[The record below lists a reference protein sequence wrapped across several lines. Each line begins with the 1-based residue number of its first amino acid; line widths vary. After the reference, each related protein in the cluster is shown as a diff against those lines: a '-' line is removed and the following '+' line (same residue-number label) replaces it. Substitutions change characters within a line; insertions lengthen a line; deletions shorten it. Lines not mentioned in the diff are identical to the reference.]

1 MGVEGRPSAV
11 RQLRGHTMDGGESRR
26 QPKKQQKLSRK
37 CSVCSGPAAS
47 HVHYGAVS
55 CYSCRAFFRR
65 GIGKPYCC
73 VEGKGD
79 CTIDFTSRRSCQ
91 WCRFD
96 KCLRVG
102 MRQDLVDATLRKK
115 NLSGESSEGREDSSS
130 TSNTLIPTFQS
141 IEQHDVLAQVLLE
154 IDKGVQGVELPV
166 EYQVVGE
173 YREVDLLGDELQFS
187 LVQPSASDFYSLQP
201 PGSCSSS
208 EGSPAEFYSGAS
220 PSSQPGSFVELYSG
234 ACSPSNSPSD
244 SSFGSSQAAVDIE
257 SLVDQCFLEEVIHNV

>member
-1 MGVEGRPSAV
+1 MGSVVGRPSAV

-26 QPKKQQKLSRK
+26 QPKKQQKLSRN

-115 NLSGESSEGREDSSS
+115 NLSGDSLEGREPDS
-130 TSNTLIPTFQS
+130 SNTLIPSFQS

-154 IDKGVQGVELPV
+154 IDKGVELPV

-187 LVQPSASDFYSLQP
+187 LVSLLPPLLTSTASSH
-201 PGSCSSS
+201 
-208 EGSPAEFYSGAS
+208 
-220 PSSQPGSFVELYSG
+220 
-234 ACSPSNSPSD
+234 
-244 SSFGSSQAAVDIE
+244 QAAAVAAREALLSFILE
-257 SLVDQCFLEEVIHNV
+257 LRLPRNLEVSLSCTAMPAPLQTQTHQNHLLELPRRQLTLKVLWTNAFLRR

>member
-1 MGVEGRPSAV
+1 
-11 RQLRGHTMDGGESRR
+11 MDGAESRR
-26 QPKKQQKLSRK
+26 TPKKQQKLSRK

-79 CTIDFTSRRSCQ
+79 CIIDFTSRRSCQ

-115 NLSGESSEGREDSSS
+115 NLSGESSEGRSEE
-130 TSNTLIPTFQS
+130 TITNLIPTFQS

-154 IDKGVQGVELPV
+154 IDKGVELPV

-173 YREVDLLGDELQFS
+173 YREVDLLGEELQYN
-187 LVQPSASDFYSLQP
+187 LAQPDFYNLQP

-208 EGSPAEFYSGAS
+208 EGSLTEFYSGAS
-220 PSSQPGSFVELYSG
+220 PSSQPGSFVELYSDNG
-234 ACSPSNSPSD
+234 SSVSNSPESA
-244 SSFGSSQAAVDIE
+244 STGSQTAVDIE

>member
-1 MGVEGRPSAV
+1 MGSVVGRPSAV

-26 QPKKQQKLSRK
+26 QPKKQQKLSRN

-115 NLSGESSEGREDSSS
+115 NLSGDSLEGREPDS
-130 TSNTLIPTFQS
+130 SNTLIPSFQS

-154 IDKGVQGVELPV
+154 ID
-166 EYQVVGE
+166 
-173 YREVDLLGDELQFS
+173 LLGDELQFS
-187 LVQPSASDFYSLQP
+187 LVHTPASSADFYSLQP

-208 EGSPAEFYSGAS
+208 EGSSAEFYSGAS
-220 PSSQPGSFVELYSG
+220 PSSQPGSFVELYSN
-234 ACSPSNSPSD
+234 ACSPSNSNSPE
-244 SSFGSSQAAVDIE
+244 SSFGTSQAAVDIE
-257 SLVDQCFLEEVIHNV
+257 SLVDQCFLEEVIHNAV

>member
-1 MGVEGRPSAV
+1 
-11 RQLRGHTMDGGESRR
+11 
-26 QPKKQQKLSRK
+26 
-37 CSVCSGPAAS
+37 
-47 HVHYGAVS
+47 
-55 CYSCRAFFRR
+55 
-65 GIGKPYCC
+65 
-73 VEGKGD
+73 
-79 CTIDFTSRRSCQ
+79 
-91 WCRFD
+91 
-96 KCLRVG
+96 

-115 NLSGESSEGREDSSS
+115 NLSGESSEGREDSSN

-154 IDKGVQGVELPV
+154 IDKGVELPV

-187 LVQPSASDFYSLQP
+187 LVQPAAASDFYSLQP

-220 PSSQPGSFVELYSG
+220 PSSQPGSFVELYSD

>member
-1 MGVEGRPSAV
+1 
-11 RQLRGHTMDGGESRR
+11 
-26 QPKKQQKLSRK
+26 
-37 CSVCSGPAAS
+37 
-47 HVHYGAVS
+47 
-55 CYSCRAFFRR
+55 
-65 GIGKPYCC
+65 
-73 VEGKGD
+73 
-79 CTIDFTSRRSCQ
+79 
-91 WCRFD
+91 
-96 KCLRVG
+96 

-208 EGSPAEFYSGAS
+208 EGGSAEFYSGAS
-220 PSSQPGSFVELYSG
+220 PSSQPGSFVELYSD
-234 ACSPSNSPSD
+234 ACSPSNSPD
-244 SSFGSSQAAVDIE
+244 SSFRSSQAAVDIE
-257 SLVDQCFLEEVIHNV
+257 SLVDQCFLEEVIHSVRK

>member
-1 MGVEGRPSAV
+1 
-11 RQLRGHTMDGGESRR
+11 MDGGESRR
-26 QPKKQQKLSRK
+26 QPKKLSRK

-115 NLSGESSEGREDSSS
+115 NLSGESSEGRDDSSS

-173 YREVDLLGDELQFS
+173 YREVDLLSDELQFS
-187 LVQPSASDFYSLQP
+187 LVQPAASDFYSLQP
-201 PGSCSSS
+201 PGSCGSS
-208 EGSPAEFYSGAS
+208 EGSAAEFYSGAS
-220 PSSQPGSFVELYSG
+220 PSSQPGSFVELYSD
-234 ACSPSNSPSD
+234 ACSPE
-244 SSFGSSQAAVDIE
+244 SSSGSQGAVDIE

>member
-1 MGVEGRPSAV
+1 
-11 RQLRGHTMDGGESRR
+11 
-26 QPKKQQKLSRK
+26 
-37 CSVCSGPAAS
+37 
-47 HVHYGAVS
+47 
-55 CYSCRAFFRR
+55 
-65 GIGKPYCC
+65 
-73 VEGKGD
+73 
-79 CTIDFTSRRSCQ
+79 
-91 WCRFD
+91 
-96 KCLRVG
+96 

-115 NLSGESSEGREDSSS
+115 NLSGDSSEGRDDSSS

-154 IDKGVQGVELPV
+154 IDKGAELPV

-187 LVQPSASDFYSLQP
+187 LVQPAATSDFYSLQP

-208 EGSPAEFYSGAS
+208 EGSLAEFYSGAS
-220 PSSQPGSFVELYSG
+220 PSSQPGSFVELYSD
-234 ACSPSNSPSD
+234 AASCSPSNSPD